1 MKNQKG
7 VSLVALIITIIVII
21 ILAAIVMRPGGEA
34 IDQGQFAGYA
44 QEFGE
49 YTDAVTTSALDV
61 KADTAIEGHVINAA
75 QMNYMLAN
83 GVKATAFSGS
93 AANGMMVPSGDEI
106 PAVILYALG
115 YQVRSGDTDLTY
127 WQKRVPAY
135 EIKDDRFVEGYDK
148 KEFDFY
154 GNSNGD
160 EKHYVTSDGKV
171 FTLPGF
177 PQTQEDKSI
186 RYYIN
191 ANQFYTVQGQSDKIK
206 AADPNVMTN
215 TGKIVA
221 APIVKCLDTKVGLA
235 ADASM

>member
-1 MKNQKG
+1 MRNQKG

-83 GVKATAFSGS
+83 GIKAVDFSGS
-93 AANGMMVPSGDEI
+93 AADGMMVPSGDEI

-115 YQVRSGDTDLTY
+115 YQKREGDEALEY
-127 WQKRVPAY
+127 WQARVPAY

-148 KEFDFY
+148 EEFDFY

-191 ANQFYTVQGQSDKIK
+191 ANQFYTVQGQSDKIE
-206 AADPNVMTN
+206 AAGANEMEN
-215 TGKIVA
+215 TDKYVA
-221 APIVKCLDTKVGLA
+221 APIVECLETSVGLS